1 MTDSRR
7 FPDAGHV
14 WGPLFSRWGKETALQ
29 EATMES
35 RQPSTKSLKSI
46 TGAALV
52 ALGLLMLF
60 ANVDG
65 VVSSMGSFASLS
77 ANESLGAIPALGLAA
92 LHAMQAYT
100 LDRAGFFSALRQILV
115 SFWPLLL
122 VILGGILL
130 RYAFGGWFGAMESRS
145 SSAARGDRS

>member
-1 MTDSRR
+1 M
-7 FPDAGHV
+7 
-14 WGPLFSRWGKETALQ
+14 K
-29 EATMES
+29 S

-52 ALGLLMLF
+52 ALGFMILF

-65 VVSSMGSFASLS
+65 VLSSTGSFSSTS
-77 ANESLGAIPALGLAA
+77 ANEALGALPALGLAA
-92 LHAMQAYT
+92 LHTAQAYT
-100 LDRAGFFSALRQILV
+100 FDRAGFFSALQQILV

-130 RYAFGGWFGAMESRS
+130 RYAFGGRFGTMESRL
-145 SSAARGDRS
+145 SSAPRRDRS